1 MLAARSPSGEMLMA
15 SVQSGLI
22 PLLILTH
29 VTDERGI
36 DYCVK
41 LTDSEDETKLIVESP
56 DAVMAGQSRLLRTHR
71 EFYKGDAIRRAAQE
85 FYMALVRIAAEMEEE
100 ARNA

>member
-1 MLAARSPSGEMLMA
+1 MA
-15 SVQSGLI
+15 KFI

-29 VTDERGI
+29 VTDERGV

-41 LTDSEDETKLIVESP
+41 LTEEGDETKLIVETPLP
-56 DAVMAGQSRLLRTHR
+56 DAPGLLQTKR
-71 EFYKGDAIRRAAQE
+71 EFYKGDAIRRAAQD
-85 FYMALVRIAAEMEEE
+85 FYIALVKIAAQMEEE